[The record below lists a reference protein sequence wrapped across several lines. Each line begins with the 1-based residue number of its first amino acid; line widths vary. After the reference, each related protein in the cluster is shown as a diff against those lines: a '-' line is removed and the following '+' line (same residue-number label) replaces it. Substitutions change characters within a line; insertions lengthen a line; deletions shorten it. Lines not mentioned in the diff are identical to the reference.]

1 MRLLYGYKINEE
13 IVLEER
19 KVKALEKIANTID
32 ALTIWFED
40 IDKAEWSERLQWY
53 LYRFHDKYVGQEEEE
68 KK

>member
-1 MRLLYGYKINEE
+1 MATKSNEE
-13 IVLEER
+13 LVLEER

-53 LYRFHDKYVGQEEEE
+53 MFRFHEKYVGNEEE

>member
-1 MRLLYGYKINEE
+1 MATKSNEE
-13 IVLEER
+13 LVLEER

-53 LYRFHDKYVGQEEEE
+53 LYRFPDKYVGQEEE

>member
-1 MRLLYGYKINEE
+1 MATKSNEE
-13 IVLEER
+13 LVLEEI

-53 LYRFHDKYVGQEEEE
+53 LYRFHDKYVGQEEE